1 MTIPDNNTVARI
13 SNSEEEETIDN
24 TGNEEEETIDNT
36 GNEEEETIDNTGNEL
51 AAKLAIRTENI
62 AKRPSNT
69 TLKYEPIKK
78 RIRVNKF

>member
-13 SNSEEEETIDN
+13 SNS
-24 TGNEEEETIDNT
+24 EEEETIDNT

>member
-36 GNEEEETIDNTGNEL
+36 GNEL
-51 AAKLAIRTENI
+51 AAKLWC
-62 AKRPSNT
+62 KSRPHTST
-69 TLKYEPIKK
+69 Y
-78 RIRVNKF
+78 